1 MSEEN
6 NTQEEVQ
13 QQVVSES
20 KESPIG
26 VRFKVSFAWTF
37 VVFMLL
43 IVASQPSSQWLVGAI
58 GAGIFA
64 LGAGVISMAIKTEQK
79 VIYVPISLL
88 IVFIIAAAIGMS
100 QMPPQ

>member
-6 NTQEEVQ
+6 ATHEEVK
-13 QQVVSES
+13 VEEK
-20 KESPIG
+20 KESPVG

-43 IVASQPSSQWLVGAI
+43 IVATQHSSQWLAGAI

-64 LGAGVISMAIKTEQK
+64 LAAGVISMAIKTEQK

-88 IVFIIAAAIGMS
+88 IVFVIAAAIGMS
-100 QMPPQ
+100 QLPAQ